1 MKSGYT
7 AKPPGSRTPFPVF
20 YKDTQTAD
28 KYRCRAPFSMLF
40 LFRMHNGRTALHLLP
55 VTGIVKYRSDCQ
67 AYDEPHPQSRST
79 DLRTEREAV
88 PIGRLMTM

>member
-1 MKSGYT
+1 
-7 AKPPGSRTPFPVF
+7 
-20 YKDTQTAD
+20 
-28 KYRCRAPFSMLF
+28 MLF

-79 DLRTEREAV
+79 DLRTEREAA
-88 PIGRLMTM
+88 PYSSMMASSGRSAKASAS